1 VAAPAGGHQ
10 ESEERRGALL
20 VLLSATAYGTLPVFA
35 RLAFGR
41 GMTLAGLL
49 AWRFVLAV
57 LCFTL
62 AARGLAPSLS
72 LGVRLRLWSAG
83 LIFVANS
90 VAYFLALRR
99 VPVSLLSLIL
109 YTYPVIV
116 TLLSAAA
123 GIEVFRL
130 RNLIAALLA
139 LAGAALTATGSAAA
153 DPLGVLLAFASALLY
168 STYIV
173 AGTRLARGVPTEAAA
188 AHVAHVSL
196 AVYLPWAAFAG
207 ELQPPP
213 DAVAWSAVVALG
225 AFCTVV
231 ALRAFLAGLQ
241 RLGPSR
247 AAVLSCFEIV
257 VTLTL
262 AAAVLGEAVT
272 PRLALGATLIIG
284 AVLLE
289 QVGRR

>member
-1 VAAPAGGHQ
+1 LAPGGQ
-10 ESEERRGALL
+10 LRDERRGVLL

-35 RLAFGR
+35 RIAFGR

-49 AWRFVLAV
+49 TWRFVLAV
-57 LCFTL
+57 AGFAI
-62 AARGLAPSLS
+62 AARGLGPPLPLAT
-72 LGVRLRLWSAG
+72 RLRLWSAG

-90 VAYFLALRR
+90 LAYFLALRR

-123 GIEVFRL
+123 GVEVFRL
-130 RNLIAALLA
+130 RNLLAALLA
-139 LAGAALTATGSAAA
+139 LAGAAVTSSGSAAV
-153 DPLGVLLAFASALLY
+153 DPLGVVLAFGSALLY
-168 STYIV
+168 SVYIV
-173 AGTRLARGVPTEAAA
+173 AGTRLARGVPSEAAA

-196 AVYLPWAAFAG
+196 AVYLPWAAWAG
-207 ELQPPP
+207 ELAPPP
-213 DAVAWSAVVALG
+213 DAPAWASVVALG

-241 RLGPSR
+241 RVGPSR

-262 AAAVLGEAVT
+262 AATVLGEPLT
-272 PRLALGATLIIG
+272 PRLALGGALIVG

-289 QVGRR
+289 QIGRRS